1 MRAPYS
7 RDARAVIPAG
17 PASTSAPSARS
28 AATWKSTGRRPM
40 GSPPTSGTNAS
51 PVRCSSGPSMRIG
64 IRFRP
69 VKASGTLGWTAD
81 PGAMVIS
88 ASERST

>member
-1 MRAPYS
+1 
-7 RDARAVIPAG
+7 VIPPG

-28 AATWKSTGRRPM
+28 AATWKSTGRRPI

-51 PVRCSSGPSMRIG
+51 PVRCSNGPSMRIG

-69 VKASGTLGWTAD
+69 VKASGTLGSTAV
-81 PGAMVIS
+81 PGATVILS
-88 ASERST
+88 SERPT